1 MPLLGQ
7 SKLKEYV
14 VLLDDSDDIRT
25 EYVLAPSSEEAA
37 WIAMELSEN
46 RNCTLK
52 DVRISDEW

>member
-14 VLLDDSDDIRT
+14 VLLEDADDILT

>member
-14 VLLDDSDDIRT
+14 VILDDSDDIRT

>member
-14 VLLDDSDDIRT
+14 VLLDDSDDIKT

>member
-7 SKLKEYV
+7 SKLNEYV
-14 VLLDDSDDIRT
+14 VLLDDADDILT

-37 WIAMELSEN
+37 WIALELSEN

-52 DVRISDEW
+52 DVRINDEW

>member
-14 VLLDDSDDIRT
+14 VLLDDAEDIRT